1 MREIQRGTSG
11 SLQRLSL
18 GIRRGMGKD
27 MKPIKV
33 SSKPEK
39 CPKCGGKVLDILYG
53 MPMDEAVEAYE
64 RGEIILGGCC
74 IQIDGEGNSLMPDWQ
89 CKKCNAQFIEE

>member
-1 MREIQRGTSG
+1 
-11 SLQRLSL
+11 
-18 GIRRGMGKD
+18 

-33 SSKPEK
+33 SSKPDK
-39 CPKCGGKVLDILYG
+39 CPKCGGKVVKIIYG
-53 MPMDEAVEAYE
+53 EPSIEAFEAEE

>member
-1 MREIQRGTSG
+1 
-11 SLQRLSL
+11 
-18 GIRRGMGKD
+18 

-33 SSKPEK
+33 SSKPDK
-39 CPKCGGKVLDILYG
+39 CPKCGGKVVKILYG
-53 MPMDEAVEAYE
+53 EPSIEAFEAE
-64 RGEIILGGCC
+64 DRGELILGGCC

>member
-1 MREIQRGTSG
+1 M
-11 SLQRLSL
+11 
-18 GIRRGMGKD
+18 D

-53 MPMDEAVEAYE
+53 MPMGEAFEAEE

-89 CKKCNAQFIEE
+89 CKKCNVQFIEE

>member
-1 MREIQRGTSG
+1 MQ
-11 SLQRLSL
+11 
-18 GIRRGMGKD
+18 
-27 MKPIKV
+27 PIKV

-53 MPMDEAVEAYE
+53 MPMGEAVEAYK
-64 RGEIILGGCC
+64 RGELILGGCC
-74 IQIDGEGNSLMPDWQ
+74 IRVDEEGNSLMPDWQ

>member
-1 MREIQRGTSG
+1 
-11 SLQRLSL
+11 
-18 GIRRGMGKD
+18 

-33 SSKPEK
+33 SSKPDK
-39 CPKCGGKVLDILYG
+39 CPKCGGKVVKIIYG
-53 MPMDEAVEAYE
+53 EPSIEVFEAEQ

-74 IQIDGEGNSLMPDWQ
+74 IRVDEEGNSLMPDWQ

>member
-1 MREIQRGTSG
+1 M
-11 SLQRLSL
+11 
-18 GIRRGMGKD
+18 D

-53 MPMDEAVEAYE
+53 MPMGEAVEAYE
-64 RGEIILGGCC
+64 
-74 IQIDGEGNSLMPDWQ
+74 
-89 CKKCNAQFIEE
+89 